1 MRFQG
6 KIAVLGLGVSLGAA
20 SLPSAQAQIDDDLP
34 SRPTPV
40 ETVPSVI
47 PKPAPTAAPKIVY
60 LPGDELILPPLLHRF
75 EGGDILNVTSLQHRK
90 RSAKTGEWL
99 EFGDSF
105 SLPSR
110 LSLQVILRET
120 LQWVGG
126 GVFQAKI
133 GEKTWDEA
141 HTPYVMTIDHG
152 WLRVW
157 AKPDSTGHGIDN
169 SIRITTTNMTFK
181 TKDAEFW
188 LNTRSARTEMY
199 LVSGEVTDSTGKT
212 YREKKFYLWEG
223 EPSALKFSSKEWDA
237 EALEVQI
244 AGIYPSFV
252 KLADRAESD
261 WKSGETEDAYASL
274 RRKGWRKFDRHE
286 PDPSVFSKKKQK

>member
-1 MRFQG
+1 MAKRTV
-6 KIAVLGLGVSLGAA
+6 KIAILGMLASSLATA
-20 SLPSAQAQIDDDLP
+20 SAVWAQIDDDLP
-34 SRPTPV
+34 SRPTPA
-40 ETVPSVI
+40 ETVPTVI

-75 EGGDILNVTSLQHRK
+75 DGGDILNVTSLNGRK

-133 GEKTWDEA
+133 GEKTWDEE

-152 WLRVW
+152 WLKVW
-157 AKPDSTGHGIDN
+157 AKPDSSGN
-169 SIRITTTNMTFK
+169 AIRITTKNMTFK
-181 TKDAEFW
+181 TDHAEFW
-188 LNTRSARTEMY
+188 LNTRSARTEVY
-199 LVSGEVTDSTGKT
+199 LISGEIIDSAGKS
-212 YREKKFYLWEG
+212 YHEKKFYLWEG

-252 KLADRAESD
+252 KLADQADHD
-261 WKSGETEDAYASL
+261 WKNGETDEAYASL

-286 PDPSVFSKKKQK
+286 PDPSVFSKKKRK